1 MNSLQNLSQF
11 YLGITFLHNPIQP
24 SASANIAV
32 RLPLIAPQVRTG
44 CTVVPAKS
52 ATIPPRHP
60 HCLDWNFIYLYDLT
74 QTERVLSGLWMTIQ
88 LAVVCVIASVIIGIL
103 GAWLQGAH
111 SKVVRSVV
119 QGYIQFFRNTPPL
132 VQLLF
137 FYFAL
142 GQFTPT
148 YSPDGWLEVPVISNV
163 GWAIISLSFFAGAF
177 NVEIFRAGIEA
188 VPESTQEAAEALGM
202 NRLQIYLYVVF
213 PLAYRVSLPA
223 LNNNL
228 VNLVKTTTQALA
240 IAVPE
245 LLYEMISIYNDY
257 STAQNACMLFLF
269 FAYILLVG
277 ILVMGMNGWE
287 RKLRIPGYGA

>member
-1 MNSLQNLSQF
+1 MNSFQQYF
-11 YLGITFLHNPIQP
+11 YDLAQT
-24 SASANIAV
+24 
-32 RLPLIAPQVRTG
+32 
-44 CTVVPAKS
+44 
-52 ATIPPRHP
+52 HP
-60 HCLDWNFIYLYDLT
+60 KWNFIYLYDPT
-74 QTERVLSGLWMTIQ
+74 QTARVVEGFWMTIE
-88 LAVVCVIASVIIGIL
+88 LSIICVILSVIIGVV
-103 GAWLQGAH
+103 GAWAQGAH
-111 SKVVRSVV
+111 SKTLRLVL

-148 YSPDGWLEVPVISNV
+148 YSPDGWLEVPIISNV

-202 NRLQIYLYVVF
+202 NRLQIYLYIVL
-213 PLAYRVSLPA
+213 PLAFRVSMPA

-245 LLYEMISIYNDY
+245 LLYQMISIYNDY

-269 FAYILLVG
+269 FAYFFLVG
-277 ILVMGMNGWE
+277 ILVLGMSSWE
-287 RKLRIPGYGA
+287 RKLKIPGFGR

>member
-1 MNSLQNLSQF
+1 MNEFQQFFFDLSEQ
-11 YLGITFLHNPIQP
+11 Y
-24 SASANIAV
+24 
-32 RLPLIAPQVRTG
+32 
-44 CTVVPAKS
+44 
-52 ATIPPRHP
+52 PR
-60 HCLDWNFIYLYDLT
+60 WNFIFFYDPV
-74 QTERVLSGLWMTIQ
+74 QGNRVLAGLWMTIK
-88 LAVVCVIASVIIGIL
+88 LSVICVLLSVVVGLIGS
-103 GAWLQGAH
+103 WLQGAQ
-111 SKVVRSVV
+111 SRLVRNLV

-132 VQLLF
+132 IQLLF

-148 YSPDGWLEVPVISNV
+148 YSPDGWLEIPIISNV

-202 NRLQIYLYVVF
+202 NRFQRFIYVVF
-213 PLAYRVSLPA
+213 PLAFRVSLPA

-245 LLYEMISIYNDY
+245 LLYQMISIYNDY
-257 STAQNACMLFLF
+257 STAQYACMLVLF
-269 FAYILLVG
+269 FAYIILVG
-277 ILVMGMNGWE
+277 ILVMAMNGWE
-287 RKLRIPGYGA
+287 RASRIPGYGH

>member
-1 MNSLQNLSQF
+1 MNAFQQYF
-11 YLGITFLHNPIQP
+11 YDP
-24 SASANIAV
+24 
-32 RLPLIAPQVRTG
+32 
-44 CTVVPAKS
+44 
-52 ATIPPRHP
+52 
-60 HCLDWNFIYLYDLT
+60 T
-74 QTERVLSGLWMTIQ
+74 QTERVIDGLWMTVQ
-88 LAVVCVIASVIIGIL
+88 LSVVCVVCSVIIGIV
-103 GAWLQGAH
+103 GAWIQGSH
-111 SKVVRSVV
+111 SRLARQLT

-132 VQLLF
+132 IQLMF

-148 YSPDGWLEVPVISNV
+148 YSPDGWLEVPIISNV

-202 NRLQIYLYVVF
+202 NRLQIYIYVVL
-213 PLAYRVSLPA
+213 PLAFRVSLPA

-245 LLYEMISIYNDY
+245 LLYQMISIYNDY
-257 STAQNACMLFLF
+257 STAQYACMLFMF
-269 FAYILLVG
+269 IAYIVLVG
-277 ILVMGMNGWE
+277 ILVFGMHRWE
-287 RKLRIPGYGA
+287 RALKIPGYGT